1 MGASRHGV
9 GLGPAWVG
17 GVGEW
22 VSRLGRRWS
31 GLELVGG
38 DWRAGCGEST
48 PPGPAPSHTGVLP
61 GRAKAAGG
69 SCCSLGPGGGKAGPH
84 TTHSPALPKA
94 SSQPPTTPLG
104 LGIHGKGAWLV
115 PHAPTYP
122 LHTTELPD
130 LHTHLQ
136 QLPRGAACL
145 PLTRALLARPSP
157 VAGHQDQTQEKR
169 PGQGLG
175 FRVRVHK

>member
-1 MGASRHGV
+1 MGLQTREEVERIGA
-9 GLGPAWVG
+9 
-17 GVGEW
+17 
-22 VSRLGRRWS
+22 GRR
-31 GLELVGG
+31 GLEGRVWGVY
-38 DWRAGCGEST
+38 
-48 PPGPAPSHTGVLP
+48 PSRPSPIPHWCFAWQGKSCRGVLLQP
-61 GRAKAAGG
+61 
-69 SCCSLGPGGGKAGPH
+69 GPGGGKAGPH

-136 QLPRGAACL
+136 QLPRGLLACL
-145 PLTRALLARPSP
+145 SPGLFLPDPALLQGTRNRPRRSP
-157 VAGHQDQTQEKR
+157 LAKA
-169 PGQGLG
+169 
-175 FRVRVHK
+175 